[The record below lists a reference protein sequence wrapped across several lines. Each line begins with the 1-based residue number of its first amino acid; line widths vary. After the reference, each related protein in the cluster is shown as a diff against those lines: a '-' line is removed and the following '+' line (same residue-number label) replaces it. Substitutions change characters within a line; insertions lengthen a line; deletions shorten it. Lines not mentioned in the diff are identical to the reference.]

1 MRLFDGPMTV
11 LACTDSTNT
20 RLKELARKGA
30 PHGTVL
36 LALRQTQGRGRM
48 GRSFI
53 SPEKGLYMSVLLRPE
68 CSPEKLPT
76 LTPCAALAV
85 CRALER
91 TCGVKAEIK
100 WPNDLLI
107 GGKKLCGILTE
118 GVADTDGSL
127 AAVIGIGINLNT
139 TAENFPEDLRSSVCS
154 VLEVTGRET
163 DVQSLAEAVTDAL
176 EDIYERWCAGDCT
189 VRDEYRKL
197 CVTLGKD
204 VLVLRDGGAKYAGA
218 LDIGEDFSLLV
229 EYPGGSRENI
239 SFGEVSIR

>member
-1 MRLFDGPMTV
+1 MRPFDGSMMV
-11 LACTDSTNT
+11 LACTDSTND
-20 RLKELARKGA
+20 RLKELAREGA

-36 LALRQTQGRGRM
+36 LALRQTEGRGRM

-53 SPEKGLYMSVLLRPE
+53 SPENGLYMSVLLRPE
-68 CSPEKLPT
+68 CPPEKLPT

-91 TCGVKAEIK
+91 SCGVKAEIK

-118 GVADTDGSL
+118 GVAGDDGKM
-127 AAVIGIGINLNT
+127 AAVIGVGINLNT
-139 TAENFPEDLRSSVCS
+139 TAEHFPEDLRDIVCS
-154 VLEVTGRET
+154 VLDVTGRET

-176 EDIYERWCAGDCT
+176 EDIYKRWCAGDSR

-197 CVTLGKD
+197 CTTLGRD
-204 VLVLRDGGAKYAGA
+204 VNVLRNGEACPARA

-229 EYPGGSRENI
+229 ERHDGSRERI
-239 SFGEVSIR
+239 RFGEVSIR